1 MIYYKLKEQKINIGK
16 LKGQVAQIA
25 RPTGRKRLSTNYFC
39 GLVADST
46 TFNRHEVQ
54 GIMNRMA
61 EVARRELQR
70 GSSIEMGDFGT
81 LSPSFTSQAVPV
93 GTKFDPTVH
102 ITKPRV
108 RMRLKPAFA
117 TMLGVETK
125 YSEFKASD
133 MCPAPNDPPHDEPS
147 TPPAPGGNEGGG
159 TGNGAGGN
167 DQIGV

>member
-1 MIYYKLKEQKINIGK
+1 MIYYKLKQQEVKLGK
-16 LKGQVAQIA
+16 LQGQTVQVAQ
-25 RPTGRKRLSTNYFC
+25 PTRRKRISTEDFC
-39 GLVADST
+39 ELVADST

-61 EVARRELQR
+61 EIARRELQR
-70 GSSIEMGDFGT
+70 GASIEMGDFGT
-81 LSPSFTSQAVPV
+81 LAPSFSSKAVPV

-117 TMLGVETK
+117 TMLEVKTK
-125 YSEFKASD
+125 YSEFKESA
-133 MCPAPNDPPHDEPS
+133 MCPAPNDPPHDEPAQPS
-147 TPPAPGGNEGGG
+147 EPKKPEE
-159 TGNGAGGN
+159 GGN